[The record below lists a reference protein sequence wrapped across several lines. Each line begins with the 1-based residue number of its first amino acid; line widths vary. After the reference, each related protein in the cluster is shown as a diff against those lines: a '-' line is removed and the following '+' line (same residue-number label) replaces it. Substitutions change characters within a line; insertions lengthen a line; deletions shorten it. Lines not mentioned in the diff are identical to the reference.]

1 MIKRRYRARAG
12 IRDAPPKEVTVVTVH
27 AATGPLEATPT
38 NTCSRDSTG
47 GDVGA
52 DTDCAGGD
60 ATAEATD
67 TVDANGNGNGNGNGS
82 AETEPVAASR
92 KRVSWP
98 RVAAY
103 AILPALALTLTIAV
117 GALKYLDSSA
127 RDDQIAAVESVQ
139 VAKDSTV
146 AMLSYQPDAVDQ
158 QLHNAR
164 DLLTGTFRDSY
175 TSLINDVVIPG
186 AKQKQISATATVPA
200 AAPVMADSRH
210 AVVLVFVNQ
219 TVVVGS
225 DAPADTT
232 SAIRVTLDKT
242 GGRWLVS
249 QFDPI

>member
-1 MIKRRYRARAG
+1 MITRRHRARAG
-12 IRDAPPKEVTVVTVH
+12 IGDALPKEVTAVTVH
-27 AATGPLEATPT
+27 TATGPLDAPPT
-38 NTCSRDSTG
+38 DTCGQDSTG

-52 DTDCAGGD
+52 DMDGAGGD
-60 ATAEATD
+60 VAAEATD
-67 TVDANGNGNGNGNGS
+67 TEDANGDGS

-92 KRVSWP
+92 KRFNWP
-98 RVAAY
+98 RIAAY
-103 AILPALALTLTIAV
+103 AILPALALTLTIAA

-127 RDDQIAAVESVQ
+127 RDDQIAAIESVQ

-146 AMLSYQPDAVDQ
+146 AMLSYRPDAVDQ
-158 QLHNAR
+158 QLNHAR

-186 AKQKQISATATVPA
+186 AKQKQITATATVAA
-200 AAPVMADSRH
+200 AAPVTADSRH

>member
-1 MIKRRYRARAG
+1 MINRRHRARAG
-12 IRDAPPKEVTVVTVH
+12 IRDALPKEVTSVTVH
-27 AATGPLEATPT
+27 TATGPI
-38 NTCSRDSTG
+38 
-47 GDVGA
+47 
-52 DTDCAGGD
+52 D

-67 TVDANGNGNGNGNGS
+67 TDGATGDGS

-92 KRVSWP
+92 TRFNWP
-98 RVAAY
+98 RTAAY
-103 AILPALALTLTIAV
+103 AILPALALTLTIAD

-127 RDDQIAAVESVQ
+127 RDDQVAAIESVQ
-139 VAKDSTV
+139 VARDSTV
-146 AMLSYQPDAVDQ
+146 AMLSYRPDAVDQ

-200 AAPVMADSRH
+200 AAPVTADPRH

-225 DAPADTT
+225 DAPADST
-232 SAIRVTLDKT
+232 SAIRVTLDET

>member
-1 MIKRRYRARAG
+1 MIKRRHRARSA
-12 IRDAPPKEVTVVTVH
+12 IRDAPPKEVTAVTVQT
-27 AATGPLEATPT
+27 ATGSIDATPT
-38 NTCSRDSTG
+38 DTPGQDSNG
-47 GDVGA
+47 GDVVA
-52 DTDCAGGD
+52 DTDGAGGD

-67 TVDANGNGNGNGNGS
+67 TDDPTGGGF
-82 AETEPVAASR
+82 AETEPVAASS
-92 KRVSWP
+92 KRFNWP
-98 RVAAY
+98 RMAAY
-103 AILPALALTLTIAV
+103 AMLPALALTMTIAD
-117 GALKYLDSSA
+117 GALKYLGSSA
-127 RDDQIAAVESVQ
+127 RGGQIAAIESVQ
-139 VAKDSTV
+139 AAKDTTV
-146 AMLSYQPDAVDQ
+146 AILSYRPDAVDQ
-158 QLHNAR
+158 QLHGAR

-200 AAPVMADSRH
+200 AAPVTADARH

-232 SAIRVTLDKT
+232 SAVRVTLDKP

>member
-12 IRDAPPKEVTVVTVH
+12 IRDAAPKEVTAVTVH

-38 NTCSRDSTG
+38 DTSSQDSTG

-52 DTDCAGGD
+52 DMDCAGGD
-60 ATAEATD
+60 PTAEATD
-67 TVDANGNGNGNGNGS
+67 TVDANGNGNGS
-82 AETEPVAASR
+82 AETEPVAASANR
-92 KRVSWP
+92 FNWP
-98 RVAAY
+98 RIAAY
-103 AILPALALTLTIAV
+103 AILPALAATLTIAD
-117 GALKYLDSSA
+117 GALKYRDSSP
-127 RDDQIAAVESVQ
+127 RNDQIAAIESVQ

-146 AMLSYQPDAVDQ
+146 AMLSYRPDTVDQ
-158 QLHNAR
+158 QLHTAR

-200 AAPVMADSRH
+200 AAPVTADSRH

>member
-1 MIKRRYRARAG
+1 MITRRHRARAG
-12 IRDAPPKEVTVVTVH
+12 IRDALPKEVTAVTVH
-27 AATGPLEATPT
+27 TATGPVEATPT
-38 NTCSRDSTG
+38 DTSSRDSTG

-52 DTDCAGGD
+52 DMDCAGGNV
-60 ATAEATD
+60 TAEATD
-67 TVDANGNGNGNGNGS
+67 TDDADGNGNGS
-82 AETEPVAASR
+82 AETEPVAASP

-98 RVAAY
+98 RTTAY

-146 AMLSYQPDAVDQ
+146 AMLSYRPDAVDQ

-200 AAPVMADSRH
+200 AAAVTADSRH